1 MSSVIKVLG
10 GECHPGLFVACVSVS
25 HWKQQPDNLNA
36 TYLKPLK
43 LEFNKG
49 YF

>member
-10 GECHPGLFVACVSVS
+10 GECHPGLFVACVGVS
-25 HWKQQPDNLNA
+25 HWKQQPDNA
-36 TYLKPLK
+36 TCLEPLK